1 MTWFDIFQLNFSIA
15 PFYCFGLVL
24 IDVLYGLKSG
34 PFYDIFCYLVISFI
48 LCRSFGFY

>member
-1 MTWFDIFQLNFSIA
+1 MTWFDNFQSNFSIA

-34 PFYDIFCYLVISFI
+34 PFYGIFCYLIINFI
-48 LCRSFGFY
+48 LRRSFGSY